1 MIEIKNLFKNYGN
14 IQALRDVS
22 LKIEDGE
29 LFGLLGPNGAGKTTM
44 INILNTYLS
53 FEKGDVLINNFNV
66 QDDDSKIKKIVGVI
80 PQEISLYDEL
90 TAMENLNFWGEIY
103 GLSGK
108 NLKQK
113 CGDALMLV
121 GLFDRRN
128 DTLKKYS
135 GGMKRRINIAAS
147 LLHNPQIILMDEPTI
162 GVDPQSRNFIFEMI
176 KKLHQQGKTIIYTTH
191 YMEEAEKLC
200 TKIAIIDH
208 GKIIALGT
216 KQELYKLL
224 GEENIIQFKFK
235 EKINF
240 QDYQSKLS
248 KYSIEKSTDTTFQLT
263 GKDLIKQLA
272 NIIKVIEELP
282 DETEEID
289 IIQPNLESVFLKLT
303 GRELRE

>member
-1 MIEIKNLFKNYGN
+1 MIEIKNLSKSYGN
-14 IQALRDVS
+14 TKALQDVS

-53 FEKGDVLINNFNV
+53 FEKGDVIINNLNV
-66 QDDDSKIKKIVGVI
+66 REDEVKIKRIVGVI

-90 TAMENLNFWGEIY
+90 TAMENLFFWGEIY
-103 GLSGK
+103 GLSGTT
-108 NLKQK
+108 LKQK
-113 CGDALMLV
+113 CEEALRLV

-135 GGMKRRINIAAS
+135 GGMKRRINISAG

-176 KKLHQQGKTIIYTTH
+176 KKLNQQGKTIIYTTH

-224 GEENIIQFKFK
+224 GEEDIIQFKFK

-240 QDYQSKLS
+240 QDYQRNLR
-248 KYSIEKSTDTTFQLT
+248 KYSLTQSSDFAIQLSEK
-263 GKDLIKQLA
+263 GLIKELA
-272 NIIKVIEELP
+272 NIIKVIKELP
-282 DETEEID
+282 DQTEEIN

>member
-1 MIEIKNLFKNYGN
+1 LIEIKNLSKNYGN

-22 LKIEDGE
+22 LKIEDGK

-53 FEKGDVLINNFNV
+53 FEKGDVIINNLNV
-66 QDDDSKIKKIVGVI
+66 KEDVEKIKKIVGII

-90 TAMENLNFWGEIY
+90 TAMENLCFWGEIY
-103 GLSGK
+103 GLSGRI
-108 NLKQK
+108 LKEK
-113 CGDALMLV
+113 CKEILKLV
-121 GLFDRRN
+121 GLFNRRN

-176 KKLHQQGKTIIYTTH
+176 KQLHKEGKTIIYTTH

-200 TKIAIIDH
+200 TKIAIIDY

-216 KQELYKLL
+216 KQELYNLL

-240 QDYQSKLS
+240 QDYETKLS
-248 KYSIEKSTDTTFQLT
+248 QYSIEKLTDTSFQLV
-263 GKDLIKQLA
+263 GKNLIKQLA
-272 NIIKVIEELP
+272 NIIKIIENLP
-282 DETEEID
+282 DETEEIN